1 MRKKKLRRLQPQII
15 EPLYDQPDRFDWDT
29 TPLILIKVTKF
40 YKTFTK
46 IFCTLESYFVRFY
59 DKFLIT
65 KILCQGLTEAINPL
79 KDYSEQAAQKRAKKK
94 EREEK
99 RQKMLE
105 QKELEKIQK
114 EAEKRLADEKRA
126 EEKKEAEMKA
136 TLEAAKTPGTPKT
149 PKTPKNG
156 GILKFMKKDVDKGL
170 QRQKLFDDSEKALK
184 RQKEQKKILEAKK
197 AEQEKKALAE
207 AEKKLK
213 EGKSA
218 EATKRFFLKF

>member
-1 MRKKKLRRLQPQII
+1 
-15 EPLYDQPDRFDWDT
+15 
-29 TPLILIKVTKF
+29 
-40 YKTFTK
+40 
-46 IFCTLESYFVRFY
+46 
-59 DKFLIT
+59 
-65 KILCQGLTEAINPL
+65 
-79 KDYSEQAAQKRAKKK
+79 
-94 EREEK
+94 
-99 RQKMLE
+99 MLE
-105 QKELEKIQK
+105 QKELEKIQR

-136 TLEAAKTPGTPKT
+136 TLEATKTPGTPKT

-218 EATKRFFLKF
+218 EATKRFFSKISNFQTLISRVSDRFFLAPNSKIGNGAFGLAKNFSYFVQLLPSKIFA